1 MIGDPLAARECCQ
14 ARCYHPAMA
23 LWVAYLKFKPGTNVL
38 QGLVAFERRKDFQHP
53 AHTEVLGEYWVN
65 APADQPQV
73 VLVWE
78 AEDEGP
84 GDYYEAAWG
93 DLFDVTIAQ
102 ATRPVSE
109 LPETLPEIR
118 AES

>member
-1 MIGDPLAARECCQ
+1 MS
-14 ARCYHPAMA
+14 
-23 LWVAYLKFKPGTNVL
+23 LWVAYLTFKEGTSPFT
-38 QGLVAFERRKDFQHP
+38 GLAAFERRRTFAHP
-53 AHTEVLGEYWVN
+53 PQATVLGEYWVN
-65 APADQPQV
+65 APAGMPQV

-93 DLFDVTIAQ
+93 DIFDVVISGG
-102 ATRPVSE
+102 TRPVTD

-118 AES
+118 AQG